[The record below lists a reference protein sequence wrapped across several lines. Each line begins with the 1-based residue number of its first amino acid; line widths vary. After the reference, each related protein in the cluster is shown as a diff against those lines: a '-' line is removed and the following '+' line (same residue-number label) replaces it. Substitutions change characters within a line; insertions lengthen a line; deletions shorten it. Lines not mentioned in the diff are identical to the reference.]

1 MLPDGG
7 TRFDLTR
14 LDDFRSYTAQNAQSW
29 CRWANA
35 ASGRTAGD
43 KSLYLVTGADK
54 ASSWSVA
61 FYRDALERSSLT
73 LSSVASPSEHPY
85 VWEGSAARGEMRTS
99 SKHGQG
105 PLESRRNQCVF
116 LRGYRLEL
124 NEALLASAVASPS
137 SLDTVMKTSETTM
150 SPEHGTGA
158 PPSIS
163 VRRRIWENVDAVN
176 DREERKPESVHE
188 VAFLLVEL
196 AMVLD

>member
-14 LDDFRSYTAQNAQSW
+14 LDDFRRYTAQNAQSW

-35 ASGRTAGD
+35 SSASD

-73 LSSVASPSEHPY
+73 LSSVGSSSEYPY
-85 VWEGSAARGEMRTS
+85 VWEGSAERGEMRTS
-99 SKHGQG
+99 LKHGQG
-105 PLESRRNQCVF
+105 PPEFRRNQCVF

-137 SLDTVMKTSETTM
+137 SLDTVMKTSETTI

-158 PPSIS
+158 PPS
-163 VRRRIWENVDAVN
+163 VRRRIWENIETVS
-176 DREERKPESVHE
+176 DREERKPGSVHE
-188 VAFLLVEL
+188 VAFLLVKL
-196 AMVLD
+196 AIVLTEGLW